1 MQLSHAP
8 PGRSA
13 GNVGLIGNQQR
24 SRGRGAVSQS
34 WTTMSLVLVACVTF
48 LAGYFLG
55 GSGGLGDRGQGFESP
70 PTASTSTSTSRS
82 VGHESSRGR
91 HQGRL
96 HADVLHSEDKASS
109 SIARSNR
116 KNQGNVT
123 FEEIIAESGALRDYP
138 PLTDIGLT
146 GHPFYT
152 VQPMQ
157 LLSWHPRAYLFPK
170 FIDRDM
176 AQHVIDLASSRLAPS
191 GGYFRCRCRCCRTPK
206 LDPGSELWPTTSLR
220 RRAPRFSLS
229 LALPSLARPGPP
241 RGRHAGLDGRDS
253 DLAGHVL
260 GSGVRP
266 RRCSGLH

>member
-13 GNVGLIGNQQR
+13 GNVGLIGSQR
-24 SRGRGAVSQS
+24 GRGRGAVSQS
-34 WTTMSLVLVACVTF
+34 WTTVSLVLVACVTF

-55 GSGGLGDRGQGFESP
+55 GSGGLGGLGGRGGRGQGFESP
-70 PTASTSTSTSRS
+70 PKASTSTSTSWS
-82 VGHESSRGR
+82 IGDHHESSRG
-91 HQGRL
+91 HNQGL
-96 HADVLHSEDKASS
+96 HADALHLDDKSS
-109 SIARSNR
+109 ASIARSNR

-176 AQHVIDLASSRLAPS
+176 AQHVIDLAASRLAPS
-191 GGYFRCRCRCCRTPK
+191 GGYYYYCI
-206 LDPGSELWPTTSLR
+206 ELWPAPCAPTLSLAHSLTR
-220 RRAPRFSLS
+220 SLS
-229 LALPSLARPGPP
+229 LALSLSLARQAWPSARETRWTRRSRFG
-241 RGRHAGLDGRDS
+241 
-253 DLAGHVL
+253 
-260 GSGVRP
+260 P
-266 RRCSGLH
+266 RRARS